1 MKKYYGVIYKI
12 TNKINGKI
20 YIGQTKNSFK
30 TRYKY
35 NFEKYT
41 TNYLIKKDL
50 KKYGI
55 ENFEIN
61 EEFDFAN
68 SKEELN
74 EKEIFWIN
82 YYGGYY
88 SDKTYN
94 LTEGGEN
101 GLGIYTK
108 IGKYNIHGELIDILK
123 ENNKLKN
130 NIAKRINQ
138 NNGDIIKYQKFYYK
152 YLEVKGKKINLN
164 KNDYIFLSKEIDL
177 MEWEKV
183 SSKQKLKIEKINNI
197 LEIKNTN
204 KYLLLLLKI
213 NEKYIHYLEYNHL
226 KNYKYLN
233 NLIKTKIE
241 IEKKDMEIINKLKND
256 ISMEKI
262 AKDLGYAGKTSI
274 SKRLN
279 NLIKKILL
287 FF

>member
-30 TRYKY
+30 IRYKY

-82 YYGGYY
+82 YYGGCY
-88 SDKTYN
+88 SDKVYN

-101 GLGIYTK
+101 GLGTYTKIIYTK
-108 IGKYNIHGELIDILK
+108 IGKYNIYGELIDILT

-138 NNGDIIKYQKFYYK
+138 NNGNIIKYQKFYYK
-152 YLEVKGKKINLN
+152 YLEIKDKKINLN
-164 KNDYIFLSKEIDL
+164 KNDLDFL
-177 MEWEKV
+177 EK
-183 SSKQKLKIEKINNI
+183 EKINLKLKSLKTKQRNYILNLNKKNNIEDYLKMLIKISENNIDLLDKIDRDNWNIANKIIKQDNDLFNLIHHYRLGYSGEDIYNI
-197 LEIKNTN
+197 LGIKESTGRKQINQKIKTIKN
-204 KYLLLLLKI
+204 I
-213 NEKYIHYLEYNHL
+213 
-226 KNYKYLN
+226 
-233 NLIKTKIE
+233 
-241 IEKKDMEIINKLKND
+241 
-256 ISMEKI
+256 
-262 AKDLGYAGKTSI
+262 
-274 SKRLN
+274 
-279 NLIKKILL
+279 IKK
-287 FF
+287 

>member
-30 TRYKY
+30 IRYKY

-82 YYGGYY
+82 YYGGCY
-88 SDKTYN
+88 SDKVYN

-101 GLGIYTK
+101 GLGTYTKIIYTK
-108 IGKYNIHGELIDILK
+108 IGKYNIYGELIDILT

-138 NNGDIIKYQKFYYK
+138 NNGNIIKYQKFYYK
-152 YLEVKGKKINLN
+152 YLEIKDKKINLN
-164 KNDYIFLSKEIDL
+164 KNDLDFL
-177 MEWEKV
+177 EK
-183 SSKQKLKIEKINNI
+183 EKINLKLKSLKTKQRNYILNLNKKNNIEDYLKMLIKISENNIDLLDKIDRDNWNKTNKIIKQDNNLFNLIHYYRLGYSGEDIYNI
-197 LEIKNTN
+197 LGIKESTGRKQINQKIKIIKN
-204 KYLLLLLKI
+204 I
-213 NEKYIHYLEYNHL
+213 
-226 KNYKYLN
+226 
-233 NLIKTKIE
+233 
-241 IEKKDMEIINKLKND
+241 
-256 ISMEKI
+256 
-262 AKDLGYAGKTSI
+262 
-274 SKRLN
+274 
-279 NLIKKILL
+279 IKK
-287 FF
+287 